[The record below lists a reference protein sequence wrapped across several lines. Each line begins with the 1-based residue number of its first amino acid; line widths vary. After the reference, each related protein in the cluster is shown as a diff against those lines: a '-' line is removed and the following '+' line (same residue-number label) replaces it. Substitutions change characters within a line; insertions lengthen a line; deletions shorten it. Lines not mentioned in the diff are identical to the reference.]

1 MKLLGFDK
9 KSQESV
15 YVERIL
21 CDSGSVEGASS
32 VFSFLYRMY
41 YIDFDLRILIRSEC
55 VPDAGRRC

>member
-32 VFSFLYRMY
+32 VFSFLYN
-41 YIDFDLRILIRSEC
+41 FDLRILIGSVC
-55 VPDAGRRC
+55 S